1 MGEGGAECRVSASHL
16 AHLIVL
22 SGLTVVPLGLCLP
35 LRLPLGLSLATMANV
50 AVLVGVRLLRLLHLG
65 ASMLLRSSPLQSTW
79 QEKGRYSILF
89 KDRLEHQ

>member
-35 LRLPLGLSLATMANV
+35 LRLPLGLSLATVPAV
-50 AVLVGVRLLRLLHLG
+50 SVLVGVRVLRLLHLG
-65 ASMLLRSSPLQSTW
+65 ASMLLRSSPLQSTC
-79 QEKGRYSILF
+79 QKKGCYWSFLII
-89 KDRLEHQ
+89 RLEDQ